1 MLFSHFILVLD
12 DEEPEDGVVENVP
25 DTAEVS
31 DSLVKSPATAEV
43 SDSLVK
49 SPATAEA
56 RTSCSVFSTGMC
68 EYIFIV
74 SNVAENQ

>member
-25 DTAEVS
+25 DR
-31 DSLVKSPATAEV
+31 AEV